1 LSDKNATRHNIIDAF
16 RKRFANLPEGS
27 IALFHFSGHGSWEK
41 TSAEFVE
48 AGIEAPGGKNETLVP
63 YDGGNSGNKNI
74 TDKELRLLVAELQ
87 VDQPTPFVALL
98 DCCHSSSQ
106 FRNAVSDT
114 GSSLFRSR
122 LRPGNQ
128 KPRALKDYLEGQ
140 FVNKDQLVLSD
151 INYVS
156 ISACAAHE
164 YALEGNDGGI
174 FTTALIQ
181 LLEKYL
187 QAGTWPSYATLFG
200 AINARVLNQGRH
212 QQHPQFEYKGDFNPA
227 DSFLSVTDTTMVD
240 LLPISFDKIDGWIA
254 QQGCIG
260 GADPL
265 ALINQYASIYRR
277 QAENNDL
284 VRVGLVKVLK
294 VGVEKTSFDTPQ
306 VAGNLDPQNEE
317 LFVEL
322 PLYGL
327 PVTILD
333 NVDPGL
339 ANQLRS
345 LFANPSL
352 YRFYEDP
359 SASVCISYTQNNLI
373 NLSTKEPNVE
383 VSFSNK
389 SADRQKLVRSIS
401 GYLAQ
406 IARWRGLL
414 KINKLSEIN
423 VEPGYLEL
431 YSRRGHEV
439 KS

>member
-1 LSDKNATRHNIIDAF
+1 MKLQSQHLYLLSINVSEYLAPAVPNLPGCLKDRERVKQFFIDRLGVPQSHVTTLSDKNATRHNIIDAF

-106 FRNAVSDT
+106 FRNAVSD
-114 GSSLFRSR
+114 
-122 LRPGNQ
+122 
-128 KPRALKDYLEGQ
+128 
-140 FVNKDQLVLSD
+140 VNKDQLVLSD

-389 SADRQKLVRSIS
+389 SADRQKLVRSTS
-401 GYLAQ
+401 YQ
-406 IARWRGLL
+406 
-414 KINKLSEIN
+414 K
-423 VEPGYLEL
+423 
-431 YSRRGHEV
+431 
-439 KS
+439 

>member
-1 LSDKNATRHNIIDAF
+1 MKLQSQHLYLLSINVSEYLAPAVPNLPGCLKDRERVKQFFIDRLGVPQSHVTTLSDKNATRHNIIDAF

-200 AINARVLNQGRH
+200 AINNG
-212 QQHPQFEYKGDFNPA
+212 
-227 DSFLSVTDTTMVD
+227 
-240 LLPISFDKIDGWIA
+240 
-254 QQGCIG
+254 
-260 GADPL
+260 PL
-265 ALINQYASIYRR
+265 
-277 QAENNDL
+277 
-284 VRVGLVKVLK
+284 
-294 VGVEKTSFDTPQ
+294 
-306 VAGNLDPQNEE
+306 
-317 LFVEL
+317 
-322 PLYGL
+322 
-327 PVTILD
+327 
-333 NVDPGL
+333 
-339 ANQLRS
+339 
-345 LFANPSL
+345 
-352 YRFYEDP
+352 
-359 SASVCISYTQNNLI
+359 
-373 NLSTKEPNVE
+373 
-383 VSFSNK
+383 
-389 SADRQKLVRSIS
+389 
-401 GYLAQ
+401 
-406 IARWRGLL
+406 
-414 KINKLSEIN
+414 
-423 VEPGYLEL
+423 
-431 YSRRGHEV
+431 
-439 KS
+439 